1 MTQATRQ
8 RLQFLL
14 ETVIK
19 ERRHLLL
26 TSQRLFTENINATWV
41 ASLEERP
48 DIAERLDAFVARF
61 GRLQDT
67 LGDKLIPALL
77 RYLLENTGSNL
88 DNLNRMEKLGL
99 LSSVD
104 DWIEA
109 RNLRNRLIH
118 EYMDDPEEF
127 AATLRR
133 AHQLVDLLDDT
144 FDKVT
149 GYLQERI

>member
-1 MTQATRQ
+1 MQATRE

-14 ETVIK
+14 ETVTK

-26 TSQRLFTENINATWV
+26 TKQRLFSEDVNAAWV

-77 RYLLENTGSNL
+77 RHLLENPGSNL

-118 EYMDDPEEF
+118 EYMNDPEEF
-127 AATLRR
+127 AAALHR
-133 AHQLVDLLDDT
+133 AHQLVGLLDDT
-144 FDKVT
+144 YAKVT
-149 GYLQERI
+149 GYIQERI